1 MLNFPVC
8 MFCYIK
14 KLHVSAIEPVVEEI
28 DPCNPNPCGQYSNP
42 PRQRGDRCDCSCLP
56 GMIGSPPNCRPECI
70 FNPDCPTDKACRAQK
85 CIDPCPGLCGEN
97 AYCRVRNHVPICVCN
112 ERHVGDPFSRCYKPT
127 SEFSKLNLLKILC
140 YFSQQQQDGLKL
152 FSLAIPVLVA

>member
-1 MLNFPVC
+1 MLHFLVC
-8 MFCYIK
+8 MLFKTIFW
-14 KLHVSAIEPVVEEI
+14 LHVSAILPVVEEI

-42 PRQRGDRCDCSCLP
+42 PRQLGDQCDCSCLP

-70 FNPDCPTDKACRAQK
+70 FDPDCPTDKACQTQN

-112 ERHVGDPFSRCYKPT
+112 ERHVGDPFSRCYIST
-127 SEFSKLNLLKILC
+127 SELRIFSSLFTYYLL
-140 YFSQQQQDGLKL
+140 SN
-152 FSLAIPVLVA
+152 